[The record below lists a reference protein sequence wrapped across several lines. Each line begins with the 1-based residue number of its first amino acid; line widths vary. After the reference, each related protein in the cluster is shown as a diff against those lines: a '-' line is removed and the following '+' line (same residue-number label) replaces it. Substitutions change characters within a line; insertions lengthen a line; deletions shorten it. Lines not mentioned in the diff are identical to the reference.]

1 MTDMEPAPAPDCK
14 DLARLGL
21 RVRSRLEAAPSAR
34 RLSDNRAEIFAIDSF
49 LDARC
54 CAHLMELIDADATPS
69 CLVDDS
75 DQSHSRTSMSSD
87 IDPDD
92 PIVRHVES
100 RLCALTG
107 LSEQRSEA
115 VQGQRY
121 ERGQF
126 FQEHC
131 DWFDTRADY
140 WLRERHCGGQRSWTA
155 MIYLN
160 CVQEGG
166 TTDFTRLPLRITPWT
181 GGLLLWN
188 NALPDGRPNPYTLH
202 AARPV
207 IRGTKYIITKW
218 FRTHTWQ

>member
-1 MTDMEPAPAPDCK
+1 MDSTGNCDC
-14 DLARLGL
+14 DVLARLGS
-21 RVRSRLEAAPSAR
+21 RVRTRLDAVFDAR
-34 RLSDNRAEIFAIDSF
+34 RLNDPRAEIYCIDRF
-49 LDARC
+49 LGP
-54 CAHLMELIDADATPS
+54 AHCRHLIDLIDTVAEPS

-75 DQSHSRTSMSSD
+75 DQTRTRTSYSSD

-92 PIVRHVES
+92 RLVRRLDA

-107 LSEQRSEA
+107 IAASRSEA
-115 VQGQRY
+115 LQGQRY

-131 DWFDTRADY
+131 DWFDTQAAY
-140 WLRERHCGGQRSWTA
+140 WPRERRCGGQRSWTA

-160 CVQEGG
+160 AVDEGG
-166 TTDFTRLPLRITPWT
+166 TTDFTRLALSVTPWT

-188 NALPDGRPNPYTLH
+188 NALPDGRPNPYTMH

-207 IRGTKYIITKW
+207 VRGVKYIITKW
-218 FRTHTWQ
+218 FRTHDWQ